1 MKKQVKCCL
10 TDIEYDAKKV
20 GKHSPSI
27 ADTEQEPTDPVTQ
40 FLESYCCW
48 HRPKR
53 GMAWLLRFKNWLRE
67 KTKGAEEVPSVTTNA
82 LYPSEL
88 QVAETAIVRFVRQK
102 CFREEVKA
110 LRSRKPVV
118 KKSPIYILEPF
129 LDGTQCETGR
139 MTVS

>member
-1 MKKQVKCCL
+1 MLASSEKGYGLVTSL
-10 TDIEYDAKKV
+10 
-20 GKHSPSI
+20 
-27 ADTEQEPTDPVTQ
+27 QE
-40 FLESYCCW
+40 L
-48 HRPKR
+48 
-53 GMAWLLRFKNWLRE
+53 LRE
-67 KTKGAEEVPSVTTNA
+67 KTKGAEEVPSVTTNP